1 MLISAG
7 GFFLPS
13 LRVHGCACCGEGA
26 QKPIEKA
33 LTRQREGLLYGVTPD
48 RWASGPAV
56 CRGIF
61 LLGFLH
67 LLEQV

>member
-1 MLISAG
+1 MGVPA
-7 GFFLPS
+7 
-13 LRVHGCACCGEGA
+13 AGEGA

-33 LTRQREGLLYGVTPD
+33 LTLTREGLLYGVIPD
-48 RWASGPAV
+48 RWASGSAV